1 MQRKSENKMRSLL
14 LRHLKFNFGRV
25 ALAYLASATPAE
37 NGNGK
42 FGLGLC
48 QMVQNI
54 FGKTERLPDVE
65 TRLKFELK
73 FHGGR
78 EEMKEVQD
86 GDEKTKETKKKKKK
100 KKIGR
105 CGIIGKWSENK

>member
-1 MQRKSENKMRSLL
+1 MRSLL

-25 ALAYLASATPAE
+25 ALAYLASATPTE

-54 FGKTERLPDVE
+54 FGKAERLPDVE

-73 FHGGR
+73 FHGGDDFFHNYC
-78 EEMKEVQD
+78 V
-86 GDEKTKETKKKKKK
+86 KKKVGSEKV
-100 KKIGR
+100 GCVG
-105 CGIIGKWSENK
+105 CGNGGWLGKRRNFGLWTGAWEKS